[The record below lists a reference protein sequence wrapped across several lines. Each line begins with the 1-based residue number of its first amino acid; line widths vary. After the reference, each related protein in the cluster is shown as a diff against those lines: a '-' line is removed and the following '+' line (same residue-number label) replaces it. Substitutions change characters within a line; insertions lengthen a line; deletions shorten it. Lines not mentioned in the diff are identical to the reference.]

1 MVDCVD
7 HLLVLFVVIFVPVWF
22 VALVIETIVA
32 IVVSVIGLVVV
43 VLLFSGKRAVVG
55 VMIFGTTVE
64 TFTAKLSHS
73 SLGMIVLS
81 WHT

>member
-22 VALVIETIVA
+22 VALVVETVVA
-32 IVVSVIGLVVV
+32 IVISVIGLVVV
-43 VLLFSGKRAVVG
+43 VSLFSGKRAVIG
-55 VMIFGTTVE
+55 VMIFGTAVE
-64 TFTAKLSHS
+64 TFTTKLSHS
-73 SLGMIVLS
+73 SLGMMVLP